1 MLKKTITYKDYNGV
15 ERTEDFMFNLTK
27 AEILEMQ
34 LTKDGGMDAAIKKIV
49 DAKDAP
55 EIMKVFKDLILK
67 SYGIVSDDGRR
78 FIKSKEISDSF
89 AQTEAFSMLFME
101 LATDTDAASAFVNGI
116 VPAADTTTDTKPA
129 ITVN

>member
-1 MLKKTITYKDYNGV
+1 MLKKTITYTDYNGV

-67 SYGIVSDDGRR
+67 AYGIVSNDGRR

-116 VPAADTTTDTKPA
+116 VPAADTKPA

>member
-1 MLKKTITYKDYNGV
+1 MIKKTITYKNYKGV

-55 EIMKVFKDLILK
+55 EIMRVFKDLILK

-116 VPAADTTTDTKPA
+116 VPAADTKPA

>member
-55 EIMKVFKDLILK
+55 EIMKVFKDLILT

-116 VPAADTTTDTKPA
+116 VPAADTKPA

>member
-1 MLKKTITYKDYNGV
+1 MLKKTITYTDYNGV

-67 SYGIVSDDGRR
+67 AYGIVSDDGRR

-89 AQTEAFSMLFME
+89 AQTEAFSILFME

-116 VPAADTTTDTKPA
+116 VPAADTKPA
-129 ITVN
+129 IAVN

>member
-67 SYGIVSDDGRR
+67 SYGMVSDDGRR

-116 VPAADTTTDTKPA
+116 VPAADTKPA

>member
-89 AQTEAFSMLFME
+89 AQTEAFSILFME

-116 VPAADTTTDTKPA
+116 VPAADTKPA

>member
-67 SYGIVSDDGRR
+67 AYGIVSDDGRR

-89 AQTEAFSMLFME
+89 AQTEAFSILFME

-116 VPAADTTTDTKPA
+116 VPAADTKPA
-129 ITVN
+129 IAVN

>member
-1 MLKKTITYKDYNGV
+1 MLKKTITYTDYNGV

-78 FIKSKEISDSF
+78 FIKSREISDSF

-116 VPAADTTTDTKPA
+116 VPAADTKPA
-129 ITVN
+129 IAVN